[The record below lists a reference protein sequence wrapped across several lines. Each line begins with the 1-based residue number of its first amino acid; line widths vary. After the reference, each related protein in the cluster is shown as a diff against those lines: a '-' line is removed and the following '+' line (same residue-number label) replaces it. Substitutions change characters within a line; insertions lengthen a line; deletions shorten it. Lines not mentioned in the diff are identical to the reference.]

1 MEYKLGKVCA
11 RMEFE
16 AKLKFIVSTTLSNF
30 LYHFRSLP
38 GKKKKKKKKNAEEII
53 VERLK

>member
-11 RMEFE
+11 RMEFA

>member
-11 RMEFE
+11 RMEFA
-16 AKLKFIVSTTLSNF
+16 AKLKFIVSTTLLNF

-38 GKKKKKKKKNAEEII
+38 GKKEEEEE
-53 VERLK
+53 ERRRNNR